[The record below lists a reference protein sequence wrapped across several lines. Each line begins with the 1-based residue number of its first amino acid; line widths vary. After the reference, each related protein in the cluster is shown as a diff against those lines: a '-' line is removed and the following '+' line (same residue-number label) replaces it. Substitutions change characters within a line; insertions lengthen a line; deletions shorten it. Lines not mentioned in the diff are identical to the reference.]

1 VVWSNVDF
9 LVQFLKRDPKTFGS
23 SLSHIGFG
31 LMLIGIIASGTN
43 KRIIS
48 QNQFLMEGLTAEE
61 ELERTSI
68 TLFKDLAMGMENYE
82 LTFKGDSIHG
92 FNRTYFVDYIERDT
106 ATGEITQQFT
116 LEPNILY
123 DRKFEKV
130 AITNPSTK
138 HYWNRDVFTVIM
150 SMPAEEQSIKDKQAK
165 EDSLRYVVA
174 PLAIGDIHNF
184 RDTVRFRSR
193 PDTFLI
199 RNFTASL
206 ESFAKVPDHPDYEPE
221 PGDIGLSATV
231 VVRRDARSEEEY
243 RRKVALVLRDGLLY
257 HYPAQINDIATRV
270 KIDESVFDLLLV
282 KDEELAYEEY
292 TVKPGDTFTVGE
304 NTITFRDYQPN
315 PEVPHY
321 TPSAG
326 DVSVAALLEATNRT
340 GKAESLAPVFVI
352 RNQTPNRIRDMASQ
366 LGLYANLININTE
379 NGEATIMVAQ
389 APPSSELKIPIAIA
403 SNATRSD
410 WITLQAIEFPG
421 INLFWIGTLGMMLGM
436 LINMVIRLR
445 SKR

>member
-1 VVWSNVDF
+1 
-9 LVQFLKRDPKTFGS
+9 
-23 SLSHIGFG
+23 
-31 LMLIGIIASGTN
+31 LIGILASGTN

-68 TLFKDLAMGMENYE
+68 TLFKDLPMGMENYE
-82 LTFKGDSIHG
+82 LTFRGDSIHG

-106 ATGEITQQFT
+106 ATGAVTQQFT

-138 HYWNRDVFTVIM
+138 HYWDRDVFTVIM
-150 SMPAEEQSIKDKQAK
+150 SMPAEEQSIKDKEAK

-174 PLAIGDIHNF
+174 PLAIGDTHNF

-199 RNFTASL
+199 RNFTAHL
-206 ESFAKVPDHPDYEPE
+206 EDFAKVPEHPDYEPQ

-231 VVRRDARSEEEY
+231 VIRRDARSEEQY
-243 RRKVALVLRDGLLY
+243 RRKVAIVLREGLLY
-257 HYPAQINDIATRV
+257 RYPAQIDDISTRV

-282 KDEELAYEEY
+282 KDEELTYEEY
-292 TVKPGDTFTVGE
+292 LVKPGDSFQVGD
-304 NTITFRDYQPN
+304 NTLTFRDYQPN

-321 TPSAG
+321 IPEEG
-326 DVSVAALLEATNRT
+326 DISVAALLEASNPE
-340 GKAESLAPVFVI
+340 GQIESLAPVFVI
-352 RNQTPNRIRDMASQ
+352 RNQTPSRIRDMSGE
-366 LGLYANLININTE
+366 LGLYANLVNINTD
-379 NGEATIMVAQ
+379 NGEATLLIAQ
-389 APPSSELKIPIAIA
+389 APPTSELKIPVAIA
-403 SNATRSD
+403 SNSTRAD

-421 INLFWIGTLGMMLGM
+421 INLFWFGTIGMMLGM

-445 SKR
+445 SRR